1 MIEKALLTDGK
12 RFAKDKQIKAKR
24 PSEYWLLFMKR
35 YVFSYKQ
42 PWFKLYYLVFL
53 IPILVVI
60 SLLLFQVNSSSIFP
74 LAFVSLMLTIIAF
87 GILKLY
93 SKQAFVPITAF
104 QELARFIISVK
115 GDVYRNLINL
125 QLNTTHIESNLNVL
139 DPRKLGLKPFKGVKY
154 RPFET
159 ERFKANFTLNDGS
172 ICLVSLNQITLRVT
186 TKKRRSSGKTKTK
199 MKRKHKFFYQLALK
213 LKTSDY
219 QINTPNKG
227 FEFSNINTD
236 FDVSVK
242 CHDDFCWVKV
252 KSKEKIL
259 DVPSKL
265 DKSSQHRDSIYTKM
279 MQYLITNKV
288 MTYRGT
294 TKSIKS

>member
-1 MIEKALLTDGK
+1 MIENALLMDGK
-12 RFAKDKQIKAKR
+12 QFAKNKQIKAKR
-24 PSEYWLLFMKR
+24 PSEYWLLFIKR
-35 YVFSYKQ
+35 FVFSYKK
-42 PWFKLYYLVFL
+42 PWFRWYHLVL
-53 IPILVVI
+53 LTPILVVFVML
-60 SLLLFQVNSSSIFP
+60 SLAIDTNIIFP
-74 LAFVSLMLTIIAF
+74 LVFVSLMLSIIAF
-87 GILKLY
+87 TVIKLT

-115 GDVYRNLINL
+115 GDIYRNLINL
-125 QLNTTHIESNLNVL
+125 QLNTMPIESTPNAL
-139 DPRKLGLKPFKGVKY
+139 DPSKLGLKPLKGVKY
-154 RPFET
+154 KPFET

-186 TKKRRSSGKTKTK
+186 TTKRRSSGKTKTK

-219 QINTPNKG
+219 HVTAPNDE
-227 FEFSNINTD
+227 FEFTNANPD

-242 CHDDFCWVKV
+242 CHADFCWVKV

-265 DKSSQHRDSIYTKM
+265 DTSSQHRDSIYTKM
-279 MQYLITNKV
+279 MQHVITNKV